1 MPNWSS
7 ARLTEA
13 GRNLLAKV
21 EAGATLEITRMKMGD
36 GRETV
41 EELEKL
47 TDLVSPCYI
56 AGISSKKAENGVCH
70 ITAVAASSKNTKD
83 FYAREWGVFANDPDV
98 GEILYSFC
106 IDSNPDFFPATETNS
121 LISAGY
127 DLGLVVSNCK
137 NIKVDINPLGLVTTE
152 MLHDV
157 TNTLDRNREYKAGDI
172 VFDNQLRPGQYLKC
186 IASGTT
192 ADTEL
197 IISNPYLNG
206 IYHDGDVVWQIVTMA
221 NFEGECFR
229 RDSEG
234 NLKPAIPKHRAGDPV
249 LFVQDPGEGTLKVAN
264 RFFWSWQFMYDE
276 DGNVRPRPVDY
287 TGPSGGDE
295 PSYDDDDNTP
305 TEEEMLDLY
314 EKLKVQAEASTKDE

>member
-56 AGISSKKAENGVCH
+56 AGISSRTAENGVCH
-70 ITAVAASSKNTKD
+70 ITAVAASCKNTKD

-106 IDSNPDFFPATETNS
+106 IDSNPDFFPAAETNS

-152 MLHDV
+152 MLHDA
-157 TNTLDRNREYKAGDI
+157 TNTLDRNREYRAGDI

-197 IISNPYLNG
+197 IIKNPYLNS
-206 IYHDGDVVWQIVTMA
+206 IYNDGTAQWIIVTMA
-221 NFEGECFR
+221 SYEGDCFK
-229 RDSEG
+229 RDREG
-234 NLKPAIPKHRAGDPV
+234 NLRVSIPKHREGDPV
-249 LFVQDPGEGTLKVAN
+249 LFTQDENGIRVAD
-264 RFFWSWQFMYDE
+264 RFFYSWQFMWTAEGSIIARPTDYLGPDSKPGG
-276 DGNVRPRPVDY
+276 GNY
-287 TGPSGGDE
+287 E
-295 PSYDDDDNTP
+295 DDDSTP
-305 TEEEMLDLY
+305 TEAEMDELY
-314 EKLKVQAEASTKDE
+314 EKLKAQAEKQANI